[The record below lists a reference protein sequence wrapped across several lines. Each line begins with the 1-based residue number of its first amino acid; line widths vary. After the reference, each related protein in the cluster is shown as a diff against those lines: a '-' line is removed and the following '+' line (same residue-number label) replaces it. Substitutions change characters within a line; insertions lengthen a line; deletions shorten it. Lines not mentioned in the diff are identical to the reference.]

1 VARWPHDGAHGRFRG
16 RPVRTVTWWQPVVA
30 VGSALV
36 LAYAALLTGL
46 LVSARRH
53 PDTLRLR
60 DALRLLPDLLR
71 LLRGLAADRAVPR
84 GVRVRLVLLL
94 AYLAFPLDLVPD
106 VVPVLGYADDVLVVA
121 LVLRSVVR
129 RAGEDALAR
138 HWPGTAEGLAVV
150 RRLAGLPAPL
160 PDSRP

>member
-1 VARWPHDGAHGRFRG
+1 M
-16 RPVRTVTWWQPVVA
+16 TWWQPVLGVLAGLAVA
-30 VGSALV
+30 YGALV
-36 LAYAALLTGL
+36 VGL

-53 PDTLRLR
+53 PETLGLR
-60 DALRLLPDLLR
+60 DVLRLLPDLLR
-71 LLRGLAADRAVPR
+71 LVRALTADREVPR

-94 AYLAFPLDLVPD
+94 AYLVSPVDLVPD

-129 RAGEDALAR
+129 RAGADAIRR
-138 HWPGTAEGLAVV
+138 HWTGTEQGLAAVE
-150 RRLAGLPAPL
+150 RLAGLRTHL